1 MRCRTRVAH
10 SFARVIGSAIR
21 AAASPGD
28 PGQAFASA
36 FLDDVFRQ
44 VGAPVT
50 GVVGGSPTPEPG
62 AVAPAGG
69 IEGTA
74 PIATTPENPVP
85 TVHGH
90 PPAVDGTALAGN
102 AAPAIPPSDPFS
114 TIRDDA
120 EPTRRELLAEQLGVP
135 VESIVDVGLLDYAGR
150 SADVLQGFVEGAGFS
165 ALATGEALV
174 EIARSPRQFIDG
186 VKTLLS
192 SSEARAQFG
201 NEIVMR
207 VKVDLQMLEDA
218 FNSGDMRGTGQQ
230 LGKLTTDLA
239 QVAGGVEALARL
251 GVSAGSAGGRLLLG
265 AVDEL
270 ANASLLKVPSLFDAA
285 GKPLMDFR
293 ALTSAQ
299 KGVVGET
306 LGAALVKEILPDGQ
320 RLSRAPMI
328 GQTGIDD
335 LYKVVRP
342 DVDFVM
348 VEYKFGSSRLGA
360 TADGLQLSD
369 GWLRGSVTGN
379 DRIVRAIGADE
390 ALVVDRSMNAGR
402 VEKWL
407 VHIDPF
413 GNATVALVDR
423 SGKNIVQPTSKLFGG
438 KP

>member
-1 MRCRTRVAH
+1 M
-10 SFARVIGSAIR
+10 
-21 AAASPGD
+21 
-28 PGQAFASA
+28 
-36 FLDDVFRQ
+36 
-44 VGAPVT
+44 
-50 GVVGGSPTPEPG
+50 
-62 AVAPAGG
+62 
-69 IEGTA
+69 
-74 PIATTPENPVP
+74 
-85 TVHGH
+85 
-90 PPAVDGTALAGN
+90 
-102 AAPAIPPSDPFS
+102 
-114 TIRDDA
+114 
-120 EPTRRELLAEQLGVP
+120 P

-150 SADVLQGFVEGAGFS
+150 STDVLRGFIEGAGFS
-165 ALATGEALV
+165 VLGTGEALI
-174 EIARSPRQFIDG
+174 EIAKSPRQFIDG
-186 VKTLLS
+186 VKTLLTS
-192 SSEARAQFG
+192 PEARAQFG
-201 NEIVMR
+201 NEIVTR

-293 ALTSAQ
+293 ALTNAQ

-306 LGAALVKEILPDGQ
+306 LGASLVKEVLPDGQ
-320 RLSRAPMI
+320 RLGRAPMI

-335 LYKVVRP
+335 LYKVARP

-369 GWLRGSVTGN
+369 GWLRGSITGN

-390 ALVVDRSMNAGR
+390 ALAVDRSMNAGR

-413 GNATVALVDR
+413 GNATVALVDQ
-423 SGKNIVQPTSKLFGG
+423 SGKIIVQPTSRLLGG

>member
-1 MRCRTRVAH
+1 MTAAEGFAAH

-44 VGAPVT
+44 VGEPTT
-50 GVVGGSPTPEPG
+50 GQQPNPT
-62 AVAPAGG
+62 VAADG
-69 IEGTA
+69 A
-74 PIATTPENPVP
+74 PIATTQENPAP
-85 TVHGH
+85 TVNAQ
-90 PPAVDGTALAGN
+90 PAAVEGTDLAGN
-102 AAPAIPPSDPFS
+102 AAPVIPPSDPFS
-114 TIRDDA
+114 TVRGDA
-120 EPTRRELLAEQLGVP
+120 ELTRRELLAAQLGVP

-150 SADVLQGFVEGAGFS
+150 STEVLRGFIEGAGFS
-165 ALATGEALV
+165 ALATGEALI
-174 EIARSPRQFIDG
+174 EIAKSPRQFIDG
-186 VKTLLS
+186 VKTLLTS
-192 SSEARAQFG
+192 PEARAQFG

-270 ANASLLKVPSLFDAA
+270 ANASLLKVPSLFDAT

-293 ALTSAQ
+293 VLTNAQ

-306 LGAALVKEILPDGQ
+306 LGASLVKEILPDGQ

-335 LYKVVRP
+335 LYKVARP

-348 VEYKFGSSRLGA
+348 VEYKFGSSRLSA
-360 TADGLQLSD
+360 TADGIQLSD

-390 ALVVDRSMNAGR
+390 ALAVDRSMNAGR

-413 GNATVALVDR
+413 GSATVALVDR
-423 SGKNIVQPTSKLFGG
+423 SGKIVVQPTSRLFGG
-438 KP
+438 KS